1 MGEWVK
7 VARLSELPAGAMK
20 YCEVGGVPV
29 CLVNAAGRVCAV
41 QDTCTHEEASLSEG
55 YLDGDVVECPLHQA
69 TFDVRTGKSL
79 APPATEDLKVFDVA
93 IDGDD
98 IRVREP

>member
-7 VARLSELPAGAMK
+7 VAQLSELPPGTMR
-20 YCEVGGVPV
+20 YCEVGGIPV
-29 CLVNAAGRVCAV
+29 CLVNADGNVCAI
-41 QDTCTHEEASLSEG
+41 QDTCTHEEASLCEG
-55 YLDGDVVECPLHQA
+55 YLEGGVIECPLHQA

-79 APPATEDLKVFDVA
+79 TPPATEDLKVFDVEV
-93 IDGDD
+93 DGDD